1 MGWELTVEVI
11 LCVCVCV
18 CVVNGQLILLFGVP
32 FSDLTML
39 FWISEER
46 KVKREGDGD
55 RKLA

>member
-1 MGWELTVEVI
+1 MDWELTVEVTFFFFF
-11 LCVCVCV
+11 
-18 CVVNGQLILLFGVP
+18 VVNGQLILLFWVP

-39 FWISEER
+39 SWISEER